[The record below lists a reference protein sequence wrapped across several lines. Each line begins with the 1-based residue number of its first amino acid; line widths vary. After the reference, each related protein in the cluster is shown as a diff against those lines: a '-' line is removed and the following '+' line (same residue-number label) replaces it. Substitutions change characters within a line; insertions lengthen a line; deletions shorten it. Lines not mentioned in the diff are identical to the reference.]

1 MFFFFATYQSITF
14 GLLRCCKYRIDNE
27 IRKC

>member
-14 GLLRCCKYRIDNE
+14 ELFRCCKYRIDNE